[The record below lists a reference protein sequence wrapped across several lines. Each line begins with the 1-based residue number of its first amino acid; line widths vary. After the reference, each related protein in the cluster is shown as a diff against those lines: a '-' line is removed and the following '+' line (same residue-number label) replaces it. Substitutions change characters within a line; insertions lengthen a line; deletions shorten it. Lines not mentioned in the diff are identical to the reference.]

1 MKEENVEK
9 VNVGTEIANMASGL
23 LTGISPV
30 FLAIPIVSFAINRVV
45 GFTSEKNI
53 VNRLKKIEKKL
64 LDKRITIEEFREKVF
79 QLSEHNEYIVKNNLN
94 NLLLNCIP
102 EIVDTYIEVII
113 DLIMKQENSIYEEI
127 CEIISSLNINDITL
141 LKMIQEYKKDGV
153 RDEFEN
159 NVKKIKEQEEE
170 NKRIDIENKEI
181 EEHNKTSRI
190 KKMKGIKFYDRN
202 FKMGEDTI
210 FWKDFMKTYELDCP
224 ELGFTLLYET
234 INENGERS
242 MHWAYWARSFL
253 KLERL
258 GIIQLDQINTVGTI
272 NSLNIDRFHITL
284 FGLKLLTYI

>member
-1 MKEENVEK
+1 MKEEKVEK
-9 VNVGTEIANMASGL
+9 VNIGTEIANIASGVL
-23 LTGISPV
+23 AEVSPLFLGIP
-30 FLAIPIVSFAINRVV
+30 LISFAINRVV

-53 VNRLKKIEKKL
+53 INRLKKIEKKL

-159 NVKKIKEQEEE
+159 NVKKIKKQEEE

-224 ELGFTLLYET
+224 ELGFTLLYEA

-258 GIIQLDQINTVGTI
+258 GIIQLDQINTIGTI

>member
-1 MKEENVEK
+1 MKEENVKK
-9 VNVGTEIANMASGL
+9 VNAGTEIANIASGVL
-23 LTGISPV
+23 AEINPAFV
-30 FLAIPIVSFAINRVV
+30 AIPIVSFAINRVA
-45 GFTSEKNI
+45 GFTNEKNI
-53 VNRLKKIEKKL
+53 INRLKNIERKL

-141 LKMIQEYKKDGV
+141 LKMIQEYKKEGV

-181 EEHNKTSRI
+181 EEQNKTSRI

>member
-9 VNVGTEIANMASGL
+9 VNVGTEIANIASGL

-159 NVKKIKEQEEE
+159 NVKKIREQEEE
-170 NKRIDIENKEI
+170 HKRIDIENKEI

-190 KKMKGIKFYDRN
+190 KKVKGIKFYDRN

-210 FWKDFMKTYELDCP
+210 FWKDFMKTYE
-224 ELGFTLLYET
+224 
-234 INENGERS
+234 
-242 MHWAYWARSFL
+242 
-253 KLERL
+253 
-258 GIIQLDQINTVGTI
+258 
-272 NSLNIDRFHITL
+272 
-284 FGLKLLTYI
+284 

>member
-9 VNVGTEIANMASGL
+9 VNVGTEIANIASGL

-159 NVKKIKEQEEE
+159 NVKKIREQEEE
-170 NKRIDIENKEI
+170 HKRIDIENKEI

-190 KKMKGIKFYDRN
+190 KKIKGIKFYDRN

-234 INENGERS
+234 TNENGERF

>member
-9 VNVGTEIANMASGL
+9 VNVGTEIANIASGL

-190 KKMKGIKFYDRN
+190 KKVKGIKFYDRN

-234 INENGERS
+234 TNENGERS

>member
-1 MKEENVEK
+1 MKDENVEK
-9 VNVGTEIANMASGL
+9 VNIGTEIANIASGVL
-23 LTGISPV
+23 AEVSPLFLGIP
-30 FLAIPIVSFAINRVV
+30 LISFVINRVV

-53 VNRLKKIEKKL
+53 INRLKRIEKKL
-64 LDKRITIEEFREKVF
+64 LDKKITIDEFRKKVF
-79 QLSEHNEYIVKNNLN
+79 ELSEHNEYIIKNNLN

-181 EEHNKTSRI
+181 EEYNKTSRI

>member
-9 VNVGTEIANMASGL
+9 VNVGTEIANIASGL

-159 NVKKIKEQEEE
+159 NVKKIREQEEE
-170 NKRIDIENKEI
+170 HKRIDIENKEI

-234 INENGERS
+234 TNENGERS

>member
-1 MKEENVEK
+1 MKDENVEK
-9 VNVGTEIANMASGL
+9 VNIGTEIANIASGVL
-23 LTGISPV
+23 AEVSPLFLGIP
-30 FLAIPIVSFAINRVV
+30 LISFVINRVV

-53 VNRLKKIEKKL
+53 INRLKRIEKKL
-64 LDKRITIEEFREKVF
+64 LDKKITIDEFRKKVF
-79 QLSEHNEYIVKNNLN
+79 ELSEHNEYIVKNNLN

-181 EEHNKTSRI
+181 EEYNKTSRI